1 MSGVPAAVCAG
12 RGAWGRALLAGLR
25 TVPGAARAGRERGGS
40 PVPSRLS
47 GRAELKGDL
56 RGPEAWPRVRLSMR
70 VSPVLPPG
78 SRLNCTQVP
87 L

>member
-12 RGAWGRALLAGLR
+12 RGARGRALLAGLR

-47 GRAELKGDL
+47 GRAGLKGGPAWS
-56 RGPEAWPRVRLSMR
+56 RGLAACEAEHAGLSCS
-70 VSPVLPPG
+70 SPGVAA
-78 SRLNCTQVP
+78 
-87 L
+87 